1 MVCITESNSCSV
13 TLIQHLHFINA
24 TTRRAASS
32 TRGRQAARPPLTR
45 APLPSVYNLIHLHH
59 LCHDESPTRDGCAGL
74 LMSSQQRPQYSKRV
88 SSAEETS
95 HIHRYLRDCMVCG
108 NVPEQQAAR
117 PTIATPGQR
126 DHCKHQLD
134 CCAARARGEL
144 DCNPRVKQSV
154 SVTGVCRSVWVPAR
168 SQRLDTRRKDAFLK
182 STCNGRGEP
191 GGGPRRCV
199 PVWGSGRRPSRLSAP
214 TRTCAVSSA
223 CGRCE
228 TRCRRHPAARSE
240 SLEAYCNEK

>member
-32 TRGRQAARPPLTR
+32 TRGRQAARKLRRLRSLVRWRPPLTR
-45 APLPSVYNLIHLHH
+45 APLPSVYNLLHLHH

-95 HIHRYLRDCMVCG
+95 HIHRTTSGIANGLRKCTRATSCT
-108 NVPEQQAAR
+108 QAAR

-134 CCAARARGEL
+134 CCAARARGAL
-144 DCNPRVKQSV
+144 DCNPRAKQSV

-168 SQRLDTRRKDAFLK
+168 SQRLDPRRKDAF
-182 STCNGRGEP
+182 
-191 GGGPRRCV
+191 
-199 PVWGSGRRPSRLSAP
+199 
-214 TRTCAVSSA
+214 
-223 CGRCE
+223 
-228 TRCRRHPAARSE
+228 
-240 SLEAYCNEK
+240 